1 MSFQQGLSGLNAS
14 AASLNVIG
22 NNVANVATVGFK
34 RADAHFSDLY
44 AASLG
49 IGSGSQIG
57 IGVTVSAIQQ
67 QFTQGNL
74 TTTSNPLDLA
84 LNGPGYFRMSHEGA
98 ITYTRNGQF
107 HLDKEGYVINDKNL
121 RLTGYPVAENGDISP
136 TNPVEIQLS
145 ASQIPPR
152 ATSDPLAGDISA
164 VINLDALDP
173 VPLVTTFD
181 PANTQSYNF
190 STALNVFD
198 TLGVMHNLSTYYVRT
213 ATPGTWDVYAT
224 LDGVLSADAAPGGR
238 SLVFDTTGVLT
249 SVVPAPAAGDPVFSI
264 PMPEWDLTD
273 GATTP
278 WSPGSIDYTDTT
290 QFGND
295 STVDR
300 LIQGGYAA
308 GSLVGVGVSRD
319 GILQG
324 RYSNSQSRN
333 LGQVVLANFSDP
345 NGLLNLGNNEWSETS
360 TSGPPLLG
368 APGTGTR
375 AVIQSATVEDSNVD
389 LTKEL
394 VDMISAQRNY
404 QANAQTIKTQD
415 QVMQTLV
422 NLR

>member
-1 MSFQQGLSGLNAS
+1 M
-14 AASLNVIG
+14 
-22 NNVANVATVGFK
+22 
-34 RADAHFSDLY
+34 
-44 AASLG
+44 
-49 IGSGSQIG
+49 
-57 IGVTVSAIQQ
+57 
-67 QFTQGNL
+67 
-74 TTTSNPLDLA
+74 
-84 LNGPGYFRMSHEGA
+84 
-98 ITYTRNGQF
+98 
-107 HLDKEGYVINDKNL
+107 
-121 RLTGYPVAENGDISP
+121 
-136 TNPVEIQLS
+136 
-145 ASQIPPR
+145 
-152 ATSDPLAGDISA
+152 
-164 VINLDALDP
+164 
-173 VPLVTTFD
+173 
-181 PANTQSYNF
+181 
-190 STALNVFD
+190 
-198 TLGVMHNLSTYYVRT
+198 
-213 ATPGTWDVYAT
+213 
-224 LDGVLSADAAPGGR
+224 
-238 SLVFDTTGVLT
+238 
-249 SVVPAPAAGDPVFSI
+249 FSI

-308 GSLVGVGVSRD
+308 GSLVGVGVSSD

>member
-1 MSFQQGLSGLNAS
+1 MEPIS
-14 AASLNVIG
+14 
-22 NNVANVATVGFK
+22 
-34 RADAHFSDLY
+34 
-44 AASLG
+44 
-49 IGSGSQIG
+49 
-57 IGVTVSAIQQ
+57 
-67 QFTQGNL
+67 
-74 TTTSNPLDLA
+74 
-84 LNGPGYFRMSHEGA
+84 
-98 ITYTRNGQF
+98 YTRNGQF
-107 HLDKEGYVINDKNL
+107 HLDKEGYVVNDQQL
-121 RLTGYPVAENGDISP
+121 RLTGYPAGVNGLISASS
-136 TNPVEIQLS
+136 PVELQLS

-152 ATSDPLAGDISA
+152 ATSDPLSGDLGA
-164 VINLDALDP
+164 VLNLDALDP
-173 VPLVTTFD
+173 IPLVATFD

-213 ATPGTWDVYAT
+213 ATPGTWDIYAT
-224 LDGVLSADAAPGGR
+224 LDGVVSADAAPGGR

-249 SVVPAPAAGDPVFSI
+249 SVVPAPAAGDPLYSI

-333 LGQVVLANFSDP
+333 LGQVVLANFSDS